1 MKGLNKKGEQSQ
13 QNHPPKRGEY
23 MRHSLTITIIGI
35 LVLVSMALVNRP
47 NAIPVFARKYET
59 SCITCHTIFPKLN
72 SFGEAYRLNGFQYP
86 EGDED
91 QVKDEPISLGSDAYK
106 KVFPHAVWPSDIPG
120 TPPLGIRVTNGFNY
134 RKNEQVKTEFLAPSL
149 IIMTA
154 GTFGEN
160 VRFYA
165 GAHLFE
171 EGEIGSIDRA
181 YFEISNLFNNKL
193 PENFL
198 NMRIGQFIPNMV
210 PFANHRGLAVTPYAF
225 NTYSATADEFETGHA
240 HGSESFGIETFQLG
254 VELSGI
260 ASSRFLWGMGF
271 VNGSGAAAENSSAKD
286 GYFRAAYKFGG
297 MGYDGS
303 GGTPDPRGRNWIDNS
318 IAVGGFAY
326 FGSYPNDGLVGSND
340 LTRERYGLDFN
351 VKSQNTNLFGG
362 WIRGKDEVVE
372 GNLVLNKKYNLGFVE
387 LNQVI
392 YPWLTT
398 LARYERA
405 EPEDQQSIERVVA
418 GIATLYRA
426 NIKFVIESSVDPSN
440 VEFSKLIVRL
450 DFAF

>member
-1 MKGLNKKGEQSQ
+1 
-13 QNHPPKRGEY
+13 
-23 MRHSLTITIIGI
+23 MRHTLTITIIGI
-35 LVLVSMALVNRP
+35 LVLVSMALVNKP

-59 SCITCHTIFPKLN
+59 SCITCHTVFPKLN

-86 EGDED
+86 EDDAD
-91 QVKDEPISLGSDAYK
+91 QTKDEPVSLGADSYK
-106 KVFPHAVWPSDIPG
+106 KVFPNAVWPNDIPG
-120 TPPLGIRVTNGFNY
+120 TPPIGIRVASGFNY

-154 GTFGEN
+154 GTLGEN
-160 VRFYA
+160 VSFYA

-181 YFEISNLFNNKL
+181 FFQISNLFNNKL
-193 PENFL
+193 PEHFL
-198 NMRIGQFIPNMV
+198 NMRIGQFIPNIV

-225 NTYSATADEFETGHA
+225 NTYSATADEFEAGHA
-240 HGSESFGIETFQLG
+240 HGNESFGIETFQLG

-260 ASSRFLWGMGF
+260 ASSRFRWGMGF

-286 GYFRAAYKFGG
+286 GYLRAAYKFGG
-297 MGYDGS
+297 MGFDGS

-326 FGSYPNDGLVGSND
+326 FGSYPNLGLVGTND
-340 LTRERYGLDFN
+340 LIRKRYGLDFN
-351 VKSQNTNLFGG
+351 VMIQSTNLFGG

-372 GNLVLNKKYNLGFVE
+372 GNLALDKKYDLGFVE

-405 EPEDQQSIERVVA
+405 EPENQQSIERVVA
-418 GIATLYRA
+418 GFAALYRA
-426 NIKFVIESSVDPSN
+426 NIKFVVESAVDPSDVN
-440 VEFSKLIVRL
+440 FSKLNVRL